1 MLLSHVY
8 LPSRTIQWIMGCS
21 FPINM
26 WVQRRFFCQGKKVK
40 FCCLKIRDTNPVADD
55 NVNEACEKRCYCLWR
70 LFPPFYFITC
80 QRKEFPVIE
89 FFNSNCQKWAF
100 RTLAFLLRDKW
111 HIVLLIVILHI
122 SVENHWYIR
131 RWIFIGWKIL
141 TTRPQYLLF
150 ANMNLR

>member
-40 FCCLKIRDTNPVADD
+40 FCCLKIRDTNPVAHD

-70 LFPPFYFITC
+70 LFPPFFHHMSKKGISSYWILQFKLPKMSIQDASFSTSWQMAHC
-80 QRKEFPVIE
+80 VIDRWSCI
-89 FFNSNCQKWAF
+89 FQ
-100 RTLAFLLRDKW
+100 LR
-111 HIVLLIVILHI
+111 I
-122 SVENHWYIR
+122 NHW
-131 RWIFIGWKIL
+131 WIFIGWKIV

-150 ANMNLR
+150 ANII